1 MKRREVRGRWCVY
14 SLTSFS
20 CADALNSMKPLTG
33 NVDKARGILKGI
45 DSLVPGLVLVRLRRI
60 GLEVREQR
68 YEEAEALYRES
79 TTSAE
84 DTETRNFYAWR
95 YARFAAKVREI
106 G

>member
-1 MKRREVRGRWCVY
+1 MSVY
-14 SLTSFS
+14 SPTSLS
-20 CADALNSMKPLTG
+20 CFDALKSMKPLAG
-33 NVDKARGILKGI
+33 NVEKARGILKGI

-68 YEEAEALYRES
+68 YEEAEGLYCES

-84 DTETRNFYAWR
+84 DTEARNFYAWR
-95 YARFAAKVREI
+95 YARFAAKVRKI

>member
-1 MKRREVRGRWCVY
+1 MCVCVHVHVCICMC
-14 SLTSFS
+14 LCVCVHV
-20 CADALNSMKPLTG
+20 CACRKV
-33 NVDKARGILKGI
+33 NVNHRNMHG
-45 DSLVPGLVLVRLRRI
+45 RI

-106 G
+106 A

>member
-1 MKRREVRGRWCVY
+1 MYTPTSSSCV
-14 SLTSFS
+14 
-20 CADALNSMKPLTG
+20 DALNSMKPLAG
-33 NVDKARGILKGI
+33 NVEKARGILKGI

-68 YEEAEALYRES
+68 YEEVEALYRES
-79 TTSAE
+79 TSSAE
-84 DTETRNFYAWR
+84 DTEARNFYAWR